1 MLLQGSPNI
10 CQRQVTMALY
20 VSGGLVNNSEFIAII
35 EDVVSASAIEDTIEN
50 LNSPSGRKPDENLV
64 KQSAWFNSLS
74 DSDKNMVKSIISDA
88 VNESVFGFLCVL
100 DGVRS
105 ISDSGDSNNLKLTHG
120 DTLLNDIENECLH
133 DLYKNV

>member
-1 MLLQGSPNI
+1 MG
-10 CQRQVTMALY
+10 RWY

-74 DSDKNMVKSIISDA
+74 DSDKDMVKSIISDA
-88 VNESVFGFLCVL
+88 VNESVFGFLCAL

-105 ISDSGDSNNLKLTHG
+105 ISDSSDSNNLKLTHD

>member
-1 MLLQGSPNI
+1 
-10 CQRQVTMALY
+10 VALY

-74 DSDKNMVKSIISDA
+74 DSDKDMVKSIISDA

-105 ISDSGDSNNLKLTHG
+105 ISDSGGSNSLKLTHG
-120 DTLLNDIENECLH
+120 DTLLNDIEKKCLH

>member
-1 MLLQGSPNI
+1 M
-10 CQRQVTMALY
+10 
-20 VSGGLVNNSEFIAII
+20 NNSEFITVI
-35 EDVVSASAIEDTIEN
+35 EDVVSTSAIEDTIDN
-50 LNSPSGRKPDENLV
+50 LESPPGRKPDENLV

-74 DSDKNMVKSIISDA
+74 DSDKNMVKNIISDA

-105 ISDSGDSNNLKLTHG
+105 ISDSDDSNKLKLTHG
-120 DTLLNDIENECLH
+120 DTLLNDIENQYLH

>member
-1 MLLQGSPNI
+1 L
-10 CQRQVTMALY
+10 ALY
-20 VSGGLVNNSEFIAII
+20 VSGGLVNKSEFIAVIG
-35 EDVVSASAIEDTIEN
+35 DVVSASAIEDTIDN
-50 LNSPSGRKPDENLV
+50 LKSPPGRKPDENLV

-74 DSDKNMVKSIISDA
+74 DSDKDMVKSIISDA

-105 ISDSGDSNNLKLTHG
+105 ISDSGDSNKLKLTHG
-120 DTLLNDIENECLH
+120 DTLLNDIENQYLH

>member
-1 MLLQGSPNI
+1 M
-10 CQRQVTMALY
+10 
-20 VSGGLVNNSEFIAII
+20 NNSEFITVI
-35 EDVVSASAIEDTIEN
+35 EDVVSTSAIEDTIDN
-50 LNSPSGRKPDENLV
+50 LESPPGRKPDENLV

-105 ISDSGDSNNLKLTHG
+105 ISDDSNKLKLTHG
-120 DTLLNDIENECLH
+120 DTLLNDIENQCLH

>member
-1 MLLQGSPNI
+1 M
-10 CQRQVTMALY
+10 
-20 VSGGLVNNSEFIAII
+20 NNSEFIVKI
-35 EDVVSASAIEDTIEN
+35 EDVVSASAIEDTIDN
-50 LNSPSGRKPDENLV
+50 LSSPSGRKPDENLV

-74 DSDKNMVKSIISDA
+74 DSDKGMVKSIISDA

-105 ISDSGDSNNLKLTHG
+105 ISASGDSNNLKLTHG

>member
-1 MLLQGSPNI
+1 
-10 CQRQVTMALY
+10 
-20 VSGGLVNNSEFIAII
+20 VNNSEFIAII